1 VKINGETVN
10 YYTECVTT
18 VTPWGKADIVT
29 RYERGVNFYSTP
41 GHGGFKL
48 SKVVNERIP
57 LFIRQESFGG
67 LGLKGW
73 YEEDE
78 DAQIVIVAFGHLFT
92 EKERQHAREYLGTHH
107 PTWLFALER
116 IATVGGTFGSLE
128 NIV

>member
-1 VKINGETVN
+1 MTEINRT
-10 YYTECVTT
+10 TEYITT
-18 VTPWGKADIVT
+18 ATPWGKADSVT

-48 SKVVNERIP
+48 SKALNERIP

-78 DAQIVIVAFGHLFT
+78 DAQIIIVAFGHLFADQ
-92 EKERQHAREYLGTHH
+92 ERQSAREYLGTYH
-107 PTWLFALER
+107 PTWLFALDR

-128 NIV
+128 NI

>member
-1 VKINGETVN
+1 MSVASI
-10 YYTECVTT
+10 
-18 VTPWGKADIVT
+18 
-29 RYERGVNFYSTP
+29 STARP

-48 SKVVNERIP
+48 SAKVNERIP

-92 EKERQHAREYLGTHH
+92 EKERQHAREYLGKHH
-107 PTWLFALER
+107 PTWLFALDR

-128 NIV
+128 NINEAAATFAAEKADGII